1 MRVLEKI
8 RLRAR
13 RRARQKHLQGWRDR
27 GFGVVRAVEVARSR
41 RPDCAALHPGY
52 VRLRDRNGSQEGAAM
67 NTAQLRT
74 VFEML
79 MRHVEN
85 VHKINDIP
93 LGDNDCYWSI
103 STDDWFD
110 LEADPEVIV
119 GSLVD
124 DLAELEKLPGD
135 SLRVSANDLDRL
147 ASVLRLLSYQVSS

>member
-1 MRVLEKI
+1 
-8 RLRAR
+8 
-13 RRARQKHLQGWRDR
+13 
-27 GFGVVRAVEVARSR
+27 
-41 RPDCAALHPGY
+41 
-52 VRLRDRNGSQEGAAM
+52 M

-135 SLRVSANDLDRL
+135 SLRVSANDFGSIGQRITPF
-147 ASVLRLLSYQVSS
+147 VLPSFELRKA